1 MVETTHPVDVSVG
14 RAVRAERKARG
25 FSQERLATAI
35 GVSFQQLQKY
45 ERGSN
50 RISASKL
57 SDIAVA
63 LEVPVAS
70 FFSDLNA
77 ESLPGAPLDLAYDA
91 EVDQLARRI
100 RRLDPSRRRLVS
112 DLVGALLD
120 RSSVEAG
127 ELADA

>member
-1 MVETTHPVDVSVG
+1 MNPAPHHVDVSVG

-57 SDIAVA
+57 VDIART
-63 LEVPVAS
+63 LEVAPTA
-70 FFSDLNA
+70 FFHEVNK
-77 ESLPGAPLDLAYDA
+77 EELPGAPLDLAYDA

-100 RRLDPSRRRLVS
+100 RRLEPDRRRLVT
-112 DLVGALLD
+112 DLLRAL
-120 RSSVEAG
+120 EA
-127 ELADA
+127 AVAT

>member
-50 RISASKL
+50 RVSASKL
-57 SDIAVA
+57 ADIATA

-70 FFSDLNA
+70 FFSDLNN
-77 ESLPGAPLDLAYDA
+77 ESLPGAPLDLSYDA

-112 DLVGALLD
+112 DMVSALL
-120 RSSVEAG
+120 EHAG
-127 ELADA
+127 APERALADA

>member
-25 FSQERLATAI
+25 YSQERLATAI

-57 SDIAVA
+57 ADIAKT

-77 ESLPGAPLDLAYDA
+77 ETLPGAPLDLAYDA

-100 RRLDPSRRRLVS
+100 RRLDPGRRRLVS

-120 RSSVEAG
+120 PADAPQRELVEA
-127 ELADA
+127 

>member
-1 MVETTHPVDVSVG
+1 MTSAPHPIGVSVG

-57 SDIAVA
+57 AEIAKT
-63 LEVPVAS
+63 LETPVTS
-70 FFSDLNA
+70 FFA
-77 ESLPGAPLDLAYDA
+77 ETRQEEAPGMPLDLAYDA

-100 RRLDPSRRRLVS
+100 RRLDPGRRRLIS
-112 DLVGALLD
+112 NLIATLQPGDAPASALT
-120 RSSVEAG
+120 SA
-127 ELADA
+127 